1 MTNEVVLSASIRS
14 NLLTNQN
21 TQRLLDVTTFRLATG
36 KKVNSA
42 LDDVNAFFAAQSLS
56 TRASDIGNLLDG
68 IGQGIQT
75 LKAAD
80 AGLTAMRSLIE
91 QMQSIAQEAKEQAV
105 ASGGAPANQAE
116 FEATFNSLRSQIDR
130 MAADAGYR
138 GINLLNGS
146 TLTITFNEDGSST
159 LSVPGVDF
167 TTAGDLAISAADFS
181 DETTADAAIA
191 ELSAA
196 LTLVRG
202 QSRAIGANL
211 TTITTR
217 QNFTAEL
224 INILKEGADKLTL
237 ADTNEEGAKLVALQT
252 RQQLGTTAL
261 SLAAQAQ
268 QSVLRLF
275 S

>member
-1 MTNEVVLSASIRS
+1 MTNEVTLSASLRS
-14 NLLTNQN
+14 NLLTNQL
-21 TQRLLDVTTFRLATG
+21 TQRLIDQTTFRLATG

-56 TRASDIGNLLDG
+56 TRASDISRLLDG

-80 AGLTAMRSLIE
+80 AGLSAMTKIIE
-91 QMQSIAQEAKEQAV
+91 QMQAIAREAKEQAI
-105 ASGGAPANQAE
+105 ASGGAPPNQATL
-116 FEATFNSLRSQIDR
+116 EASFDGLRTQIDQLAR
-130 MAADAGYR
+130 DAGYR

-146 TLTITFNEDGSST
+146 TLTITFNETGSST

-167 TTAGDLAISAADFS
+167 TVGGDLAVDPADFTDETAAD
-181 DETTADAAIA
+181 TVIA
-191 ELSAA
+191 QLDAA

-202 QSRAIGANL
+202 RGGAISSSL
-211 TTITTR
+211 TTIQAR

-224 INILKEGADKLTL
+224 INILKEGSDKLTL
-237 ADTNEEGAKLVALQT
+237 ADSNEEGAKLVALQT

-261 SLAAQAQ
+261 SLAAQSQ
-268 QSVLRLF
+268 QAVLRLF